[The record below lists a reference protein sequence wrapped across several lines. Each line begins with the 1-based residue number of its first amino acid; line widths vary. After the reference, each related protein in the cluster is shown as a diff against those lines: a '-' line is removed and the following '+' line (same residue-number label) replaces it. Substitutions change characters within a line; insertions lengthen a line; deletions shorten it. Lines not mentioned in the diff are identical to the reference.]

1 MFITFDGVD
10 CAGKTTQS
18 AMLYNHL
25 VLQNIPAHITKEP
38 GGSYAGAKIRQI
50 LMSEDLDETE
60 KLFLFL
66 ADRTNH
72 VRTVIRPSLEAG
84 RTVISDR
91 YHDSTVAYQFPL
103 LAGLES
109 STKDDLRKVATRGL
123 EPDLTF
129 IIDLPAEEV
138 LRRMKVRNDNNILDK
153 DDLEYYKGVRD
164 ILNQIWENQMEEG
177 RLVIKIDGMM
187 SIDDIHQAVVKWF
200 NHYRKAK

>member
-10 CAGKTTQS
+10 CAGKSTQS

-25 VLQNIPAHITKEP
+25 VLQNIPAYLTKEP
-38 GGSYAGAKIRQI
+38 GGSYAGARIRQI
-50 LMSEDLDETE
+50 LVSEELDETE

-66 ADRTNH
+66 ADRANH

-103 LAGLES
+103 LDGLNQ
-109 STKDDLRKVATRGL
+109 STKDDLRNIATRGL

-138 LRRMKVRNDNNILDK
+138 LRRMKTRNDNNILDK
-153 DDLEYYKGVRD
+153 VDIEYYRGVRNV
-164 ILNQIWENQMEEG
+164 LNKIWENQDEN
-177 RLVIKIDGMM
+177 RVIIKIDGMM
-187 SIDDIHQAVVKWF
+187 SIEDIHQAIVKWF
-200 NHYRKAK
+200 NHYRKV